1 MCLTC
6 GCGDAH
12 RVMGKNLTYEGLR
25 EMAVENG
32 QTVDESLS
40 ILATISRNTIGPGTP
55 ANRRLPAPRPRS
67 VRMLI
72 SCSPGPA
79 IRVRERE

>member
-32 QTVDESLS
+32 QTVDESLRV
-40 ILATISRNTIGPGTP
+40 LATTAAKDRGEHQQEYD
-55 ANRRLPAPRPRS
+55 RPWDTGKS
-67 VRMLI
+67 
-72 SCSPGPA
+72 
-79 IRVRERE
+79 

>member
-12 RVMGKNLTYEGLR
+12 RVMGRNLTYEGLR

-40 ILATISRNTIGPGTP
+40 ILATTAAKDRSDHQQEYD
-55 ANRRLPAPRPRS
+55 RPWDTGKS
-67 VRMLI
+67 
-72 SCSPGPA
+72 
-79 IRVRERE
+79 